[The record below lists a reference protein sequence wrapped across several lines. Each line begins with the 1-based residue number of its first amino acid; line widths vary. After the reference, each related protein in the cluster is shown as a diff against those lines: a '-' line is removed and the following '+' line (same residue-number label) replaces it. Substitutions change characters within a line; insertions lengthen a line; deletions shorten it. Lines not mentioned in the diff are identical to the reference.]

1 MENILKIEGYELLSQ
16 KVYHLLK
23 TEIVKGTL
31 KPGDK
36 LLEEKIAKQLGV
48 SRTPIREA
56 LKQLAAEGFVK
67 MIPNQ
72 GMMVN
77 EASIKDIQEVLQI
90 RGVLEGLAARLVAP
104 IINEKEIKE
113 LEKYLKQMEYYTSKE
128 DAIAFSEIDAE
139 FHELILNICGNSRLI
154 QIRKNLSD
162 QAHRYRIR
170 SLSIPGRLKHS
181 LKEHQEIV
189 EALKRKDSE
198 LADRL
203 SQKHIENVLRN
214 ILVHGIE
221 KKDNNKNAKNQSK
234 SDQRQSKSTIS

>member
-23 TEIVKGTL
+23 TEIVKGVL
-31 KPGDK
+31 KPGTK
-36 LLEEKIAKQLGV
+36 LLEVKIAEQLGV

-77 EASIKDIQEVLQI
+77 KVSIKDIQEVLQI
-90 RGVLEGLAARLVAP
+90 RGVLEGLAARLAAEL
-104 IINEKEIKE
+104 IKKEEIKI
-113 LEKYLKQMEYYTSKE
+113 LEKYIRQMECYTNKN
-128 DAIAFSEIDAE
+128 DFLAFSEIDAK
-139 FHELILNICGNSRLI
+139 FHELILNVCKNSRLI

-170 SLSIPGRLKHS
+170 SLSVSGRLKHS

-198 LADRL
+198 QADRL
-203 SQKHIENVLRN
+203 SQKHIENVLTN
-214 ILVHGIE
+214 ILIHE
-221 KKDNNKNAKNQSK
+221 KKEE
-234 SDQRQSKSTIS
+234 